1 MINNKIDHLK
11 NALINDWEVKIRDE
25 QTNGRDIAE
34 DENQNI
40 YIVGNMFN
48 FSKNVY
54 AVLLCKY
61 NSSSNLIW
69 TVSWGGILDDYAY
82 ALDINQTSSNIYVV
96 GRTVSY
102 GKNNSSNIFLL
113 SYDYSGALQWNITW
127 GGTSWDVGYD
137 VKYASNFV
145 YIIGYSKSF
154 SLSEDIVVLKYD
166 SSGSLQWNKTFGT
179 AETDIGYGI
188 TLDNSENIFITGKT
202 AVSGNIDLF
211 LVKLDSNGN

>member
-1 MINNKIDHLK
+1 
-11 NALINDWEVKIRDE
+11 
-25 QTNGRDIAE
+25 
-34 DENQNI
+34 
-40 YIVGNMFN
+40 MFN